1 MLAAV
6 AVVAAVWVVN
16 EPTLDYGF
24 AYDDQAVVQERPP
37 AWQQG
42 WSEFLASRGWGVG
55 RHVALLSLDLDRR
68 DPLTPRPFRVTN
80 LVLAATNALLVLAL
94 GYALGLSSAGAIT
107 TGLLF
112 ALHPVHVDAVVS
124 IVGRAELLAAF
135 GVLGAL
141 LLHLRGYGGT
151 VAGVALAGLLFF
163 LGLASKESAACLFL
177 LIVLLELFRPGPA
190 YAVGAKRR
198 PHAWWLSY
206 VAAAAAWIV
215 LTAGKFATVDTIAYA
230 DNPLAYLPTGERI
243 LAAGEILWRYVETT
257 IWPFH
262 LKPDLGYAEVTTSS
276 TWGALSWLAWGG
288 VVATALAVRRHAA
301 LLGFALLWL
310 PAAFAVTGNVAMP
323 IGTMM
328 AERLLYLPSVGPCL
342 LAGALGDKLRGD
354 TTLGRWAGRMG
365 LALVLIAL
373 AMSYDH
379 RARVWTNDDHY
390 HEQAVAM
397 SPRSAKAHYNLGLS
411 YARRG
416 RYTDAEVSFGRAL
429 VIVPDFA
436 AAAGYRAEALRRLDR
451 VDEAIAVYEAY
462 IQSAP
467 SDADA
472 LRNVAGLQE
481 SIGREEDALRSIR
494 RAVELAPDR
503 SDLRTFLT
511 EIESRAR
518 GAAAD
523 R

>member
-1 MLAAV
+1 
-6 AVVAAVWVVN
+6 
-16 EPTLDYGF
+16 
-24 AYDDQAVVQERPP
+24 
-37 AWQQG
+37 
-42 WSEFLASRGWGVG
+42 
-55 RHVALLSLDLDRR
+55 
-68 DPLTPRPFRVTN
+68 
-80 LVLAATNALLVLAL
+80 
-94 GYALGLSSAGAIT
+94 
-107 TGLLF
+107 
-112 ALHPVHVDAVVS
+112 
-124 IVGRAELLAAF
+124 
-135 GVLGAL
+135 
-141 LLHLRGYGGT
+141 
-151 VAGVALAGLLFF
+151 
-163 LGLASKESAACLFL
+163 
-177 LIVLLELFRPGPA
+177 
-190 YAVGAKRR
+190 
-198 PHAWWLSY
+198 
-206 VAAAAAWIV
+206 
-215 LTAGKFATVDTIAYA
+215 
-230 DNPLAYLPTGERI
+230 
-243 LAAGEILWRYVETT
+243 
-257 IWPFH
+257 
-262 LKPDLGYAEVTTSS
+262 
-276 TWGALSWLAWGG
+276 
-288 VVATALAVRRHAA
+288 
-301 LLGFALLWL
+301 
-310 PAAFAVTGNVAMP
+310 
-323 IGTMM
+323 
-328 AERLLYLPSVGPCL
+328 
-342 LAGALGDKLRGD
+342 
-354 TTLGRWAGRMG
+354 
-365 LALVLIAL
+365 
-373 AMSYDH
+373 
-379 RARVWTNDDHY
+379 VWTNDDHY